1 MRARRN
7 VMSEP
12 LRLGLIGCGH
22 WGKNYAAAIAGMD
35 DVALA
40 WCADTSEAARERA
53 RALNPGVRLTPDLN
67 ELLAAPDCD
76 GVIIAAPPQQHASV
90 AHAAIAARKPVLVEK
105 PLATTSAAA
114 RDLATAAR
122 SAGITA
128 VSGHVYLFHPVV
140 VEIVNRIR
148 SGTTGRLRFMSA
160 SRAFTRLASS
170 DDRPDVDALW
180 DLAPNDLAMFVA
192 FAAALPQRVF
202 CARSAFFRPD
212 LADAAFAILEFPEG
226 LTAELRVSWDYP
238 RRERLVTVVGAN
250 EALWFDDDSQT
261 KLLSYAGPPV
271 DLAGRQGAPIEC
283 SSVPSLSE
291 QIRHF
296 VDVIRTGEPTR
307 APFEFGVDI
316 VRILEALSH
325 SADVGMAVSLS

>member
-1 MRARRN
+1 
-7 VMSEP
+7 MSEP

-35 DVALA
+35 DVVLA

-53 RALNPGVRLTPDLN
+53 RALNPGARLTADLN

-76 GVIIAAPPQQHASV
+76 GVIIAVPPQQHATV
-90 AHAAIAARKPVLVEK
+90 ASAAIAARKPVLVEK
-105 PLATTSAAA
+105 PLATTVADARDVAAAA
-114 RDLATAAR
+114 RA
-122 SAGITA
+122 AGIVA

-140 VEIVNRIR
+140 VEIVDRIR
-148 SGTTGRLRFMSA
+148 SGKTGRLRFMSA

-192 FAAALPQRVF
+192 FAGALPQRVF
-202 CARSAFFRPD
+202 CARSAFFRAD
-212 LADAAFAILEFPEG
+212 LADAAFAILEFSEG

-250 EALWFDDDSQT
+250 EALWFDDDAQT

-271 DLAGRQGAPIEC
+271 DLAGRQGVPVEC
-283 SSVPSLSE
+283 SSVPSLSM
-291 QIRHF
+291 QICHF
-296 VDVIRTGEPTR
+296 ADAIRTGEPTR

-325 SADVGMAVSLS
+325 SAEVGAAVSLS

>member
-1 MRARRN
+1 VLDRRYA
-7 VMSEP
+7 MSEP

-35 DVALA
+35 DVVLA
-40 WCADTSEAARERA
+40 WCADISEAARKRA
-53 RALNPGVRLTPDLN
+53 RALNPNVRLTDDLN
-67 ELLAAPDCD
+67 ELLAASDCD
-76 GVIIAAPPQQHASV
+76 GVIIAAPPQRHAAV

-105 PLATTSAAA
+105 PLATTVAAACDLAAAA
-114 RDLATAAR
+114 RT
-122 SAGITA
+122 AGIVA

-140 VEIVNRIR
+140 TEISERIR
-148 SGTTGRLRFMSA
+148 SGKTGRLRFMSA

-192 FAAALPQRVF
+192 FAGSLPERVF

-212 LADAAFAILEFPEG
+212 LADAAFAILEFPDG
-226 LTAELRVSWDYP
+226 LIAELRVSWDYP
-238 RRERLVTVVGAN
+238 RRERLVTVVGAL
-250 EALWFDDDSQT
+250 ESLWFDDDAQT
-261 KLLSYAGPPV
+261 KLLSYAGAPV
-271 DLAGRQGAPIEC
+271 DLSGRHGVPVEC
-283 SSVPSLSE
+283 SGVPSLSE

-296 VDVIRTGEPTR
+296 VQAVRSGEQTR
-307 APFEFGVDI
+307 ASFEFGVDI

-325 SADVGMAVSLS
+325 SAAVGAAVSLS